1 MASLRKS
8 VRVRDFE
15 DLLVWQ
21 KAVDFIVDIYAETR
35 RFPREEKF
43 GITAQIRDAAT
54 SVASNIAEGNGRGTT
69 KDYLRFLATSRGS
82 LYEVRSL
89 LTVSRRL
96 GFLTKERSEVL
107 REEANEIGRM
117 LSGLRS
123 SLRRKIRRRP
133 SPYPLAPSP

>member
-43 GITAQIRDAAT
+43 GIT
-54 SVASNIAEGNGRGTT
+54 
-69 KDYLRFLATSRGS
+69 
-82 LYEVRSL
+82 
-89 LTVSRRL
+89 
-96 GFLTKERSEVL
+96 
-107 REEANEIGRM
+107 
-117 LSGLRS
+117 
-123 SLRRKIRRRP
+123 RP
-133 SPYPLAPSP
+133 AG